1 MIKKILHITP
11 DFNYTCG
18 MSKLAFLYLKYFGSK
33 EGYEV
38 HFITNGGDS
47 MERLKEI
54 SSLKLEIL
62 NFTRGMKN
70 FLYQRKFLADLRNYV
85 IKNDINLIHTHHRF
99 PEYMSVKA
107 VKGLNVKTVTS
118 AHSFVK
124 GFKSIS
130 FKSDKIIAVS
140 DAVGAYI
147 KNNFN
152 VKGDRI
158 ETVYNPVE
166 NFPEIN
172 SEDVKNIKSKIGI
185 NPGDKVILF
194 VGKINIEKGCDT
206 LLKSFKKINEQNKNA
221 FLLMCGNLEMK
232 NLNKMIGGINVKFL
246 EPRRDVQ
253 LLYSIADII
262 VLPSR
267 VESFGFT
274 MIEGGSYKKAFVG
287 SRTGGIAEF
296 IDDDINGLLAEPG
309 DENEFADKILFTC

>member
-11 DFNYTCG
+11 DFNYSCG

-54 SSLKLEIL
+54 SSLKPEIL

-140 DAVGAYI
+140 DSVNKYLQS
-147 KNNFN
+147 KF
-152 VKGDRI
+152 
-158 ETVYNPVE
+158 
-166 NFPEIN
+166 
-172 SEDVKNIKSKIGI
+172 NIK
-185 NPGDKVILF
+185 
-194 VGKINIEKGCDT
+194 EK
-206 LLKSFKKINEQNKNA
+206 S
-221 FLLMCGNLEMK
+221 
-232 NLNKMIGGINVKFL
+232 
-246 EPRRDVQ
+246 
-253 LLYSIADII
+253 
-262 VLPSR
+262 
-267 VESFGFT
+267 
-274 MIEGGSYKKAFVG
+274 
-287 SRTGGIAEF
+287 
-296 IDDDINGLLAEPG
+296 
-309 DENEFADKILFTC
+309 